1 MSAQRFKPGQTFIWQ
16 GILYEVR
23 QLLADGRVNMVAL
36 DTGATQAV
44 AATQLVQAI
53 LADELHFTSR
63 TEPEPPPLQPEAA
76 ELADYSSQQ
85 RAVAEYRLCV
95 IQPLLAL
102 PPEERGQAIAAQVAA
117 TNRQRQ
123 PNDRNLLTAI
133 SVSSVYRW
141 IKLFKQSQGDLR
153 SLMPNT
159 TGRGGRQKSRLGTD
173 VEAIITAT
181 IDDNYFVRERRSINF
196 IHREVAV
203 RLDEENQR
211 RQPEDQL
218 ALPVR
223 ATIARR
229 LRALTPQTKV
239 AAKQGRRAARQQLTQ
254 YQATDYPT
262 IPLERVEIDHTRTD
276 LVVIDDN
283 DYLPLGR
290 LTLTYSLDTATRYP
304 LGYYL
309 GFEPPSYLAVM
320 SCLYHAICPK
330 PNIQSNYGTQHPW
343 LAYGIPYSLV
353 VDNGKEFIGRD
364 LEDACYS
371 LGMMLQQT
379 PVKTPYF
386 KAAVERMFGTI
397 NTGLLHTLPGTTF
410 SNPRQRGDYESLKHA
425 CITVADLEQ
434 LLHLFLLDIY
444 AEDFHRGLQDIPA
457 RRWEKLTDSGIFPR
471 VPTSATQLRVLLGRV
486 VYRTIQHYGI
496 DLHSLRY
503 NSSILAPLRQRM
515 KKRTDKQVKVKY
527 DPADLSRIFVYD
539 PDEKRYLE
547 VPALAEAYSQGL
559 SLWKHEV
566 IRNFVLS
573 QQQKVDIVALGRAQR
588 QIQAIVEESLQHKKV
603 GTRAKIA
610 RWQNGTQPTEASPRS
625 FVQTGAIPKPDLPE
639 MTAPPP
645 LDFDLHLD
653 PEQLEADGWQIS
665 YKQPQSGQE
674 VGTDD

>member
-1 MSAQRFKPGQTFIWQ
+1 MSAQRFKPGQTFVWQ
-16 GILYEVR
+16 EVLYEVR
-23 QLLADGRVNMVAL
+23 QLLADGRINMVAL

-63 TEPEPPPLQPEAA
+63 TESEPSPIQPEAA
-76 ELADYSSQQ
+76 ELADYSPQQ
-85 RAVAEYRLCV
+85 RAVAEYRLGI

-102 PPEERGQAIAAQVAA
+102 PVQGRRQAIEARVQDL
-117 TNRQRQ
+117 NRQRQ
-123 PNDRNLLTAI
+123 PNDRNLLTTI
-133 SVSSVYRW
+133 SVTSVYRW
-141 IKLFKQSQGDLR
+141 IKVFKQSKGDLR

-159 TGRGGRQKSRLGTD
+159 SRRGGSQKSRLSTD

-181 IDDNYFVRERRSINF
+181 IDDHYLVRERRSINF

-203 RLDEENQR
+203 RLEEENQR
-211 RQPEDQL
+211 RQLEDQL
-218 ALPVR
+218 TLPSP

-229 LRALTPQTKV
+229 LQALKTQTKLE
-239 AAKQGRRAARQQLTQ
+239 AKQGRRATRQQLTQ
-254 YQATDYPT
+254 YQATEYPT

-276 LVVIDDN
+276 LVVIDEQ

-330 PNIQSNYGTQHPW
+330 PNIQNYYGTQHPW
-343 LAYGIPYSLV
+343 LAYGIPYALV
-353 VDNGKEFIGRD
+353 VDNGKEFIGHD

-410 SNPRQRGDYESLKHA
+410 SNPKQRGDYESLKQA
-425 CITVADLEQ
+425 CITVGDLEQ
-434 LLHLFLLDIY
+434 LLHIFLLDIY

-457 RRWEKLTDSGIFPR
+457 RRWEKLTHSGFFPR
-471 VPTSATQLRVLLGRV
+471 VPTSATQLRILLGRV
-486 VYRTIQHYGI
+486 VYRTIHHYGI
-496 DLHSLRY
+496 DLHCLRY
-503 NSSILAPLRQRM
+503 NSPILAPLRQRM
-515 KKRTDKQVKVKY
+515 KKRSDQQVKVKY
-527 DPADLSRIFVYD
+527 DPADLSHIYVYD
-539 PDEKRYLE
+539 PDEQRYLE
-547 VPALAEAYSQGL
+547 VPALAEAYTQGL
-559 SLWKHEV
+559 SLWKHQV
-566 IRNFVLS
+566 IRNFVLN
-573 QQQKVDIVALGRAQR
+573 QQERVDIVALGRAQR
-588 QIQAIVEESLQHKKV
+588 EIQAIVEESLQHKKM

-610 RWQNGTQPTEASPRS
+610 RWQNGAQPVEPGQQSLIQTEAT
-625 FVQTGAIPKPDLPE
+625 VDLPE
-639 MTAPPP
+639 IAATPP
-645 LDFDLHLD
+645 LDFDLNLD
-653 PEQLEADGWQIS
+653 PKKLDEEGWQVS
-665 YKQPQSGQE
+665 YKQPQTGQE
-674 VGTDD
+674 AGTDD